1 MWIFVFVVVFDS
13 PEIYRLR
20 EIFGGSRFRFCC
32 RCAGRWGGGINGL
45 HIGHRRRVR
54 APVAVAGGSTS
65 SVGDCGGGF
74 WLLVF
79 FVVFVHVIG
88 LEQRQFLETFQV
100 CWRFCKDNYST
111 SRQEV
116 TVASKSAEAKL
127 NYKEA
132 LQKNTEM
139 KLCPQNKM
147 LQVSNK
153 EDISR
158 WQCSVV
164 CKRKS
169 IKSSWIEI
177 SKEISAM
184 LDKEVVLYPFQCNK
198 AMLFAAARR
207 RPEWVARHKKI
218 TVNIKDEASLRR
230 WKQKCNFHGKRK
242 FVSFGGWIEIE
253 GLPFSLWNKETF
265 KQIGDACGG
274 YLQTDYRTENFLSLF
289 VARIKVRTN
298 EHGLIPEFVDVIGNF
313 EALYVRINPATV
325 SNCRGFPWRSSLE
338 DC

>member
-1 MWIFVFVVVFDS
+1 MGWERVLERERDLERGNNRGKVSDRHTPRVFRIEFKIFTIQVDDLSHGGAILISEQKRERKFQLSIGLGCASWLIDQLLDVRKTKELTFFRKFS
-13 PEIYRLR
+13 GSNSYQFWLERQNNSRGSFLRL
-20 EIFGGSRFRFCC
+20 SK
-32 RCAGRWGGGINGL
+32 CAGGF
-45 HIGHRRRVR
+45 VR
-54 APVAVAGGSTS
+54 TIILPQGRDTKG
-65 SVGDCGGGF
+65 
-74 WLLVF
+74 
-79 FVVFVHVIG
+79 
-88 LEQRQFLETFQV
+88 
-100 CWRFCKDNYST
+100 WRLMEENLSAIVYGVPKGNLKFESLADK
-111 SRQEV
+111 RLQL
-116 TVASKSAEAKL
+116 ASKSAKAKL

-198 AMLFAAARR
+198 AMLFCSSEEEA
-207 RPEWVARHKKI
+207 EWVARHKKI

-265 KQIGDACGG
+265 KQIGEEITHFA
-274 YLQTDYRTENFLSLF
+274 TD
-289 VARIKVRTN
+289 
-298 EHGLIPEFVDVIGNF
+298 
-313 EALYVRINPATV
+313 
-325 SNCRGFPWRSSLE
+325 
-338 DC
+338 